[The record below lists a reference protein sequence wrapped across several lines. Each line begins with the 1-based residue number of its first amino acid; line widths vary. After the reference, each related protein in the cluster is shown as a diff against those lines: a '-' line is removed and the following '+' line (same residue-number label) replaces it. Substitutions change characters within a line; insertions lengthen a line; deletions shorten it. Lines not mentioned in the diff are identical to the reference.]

1 MQRQYSLTPTYGE
14 SDAIMWSKQI
24 AQIARQTEKNLQR
37 KFNIVVNFVWIEI
50 ETMDMSQTIN
60 HS

>member
-37 KFNIVVNFVWIEI
+37 KFGIVIIVWIEI